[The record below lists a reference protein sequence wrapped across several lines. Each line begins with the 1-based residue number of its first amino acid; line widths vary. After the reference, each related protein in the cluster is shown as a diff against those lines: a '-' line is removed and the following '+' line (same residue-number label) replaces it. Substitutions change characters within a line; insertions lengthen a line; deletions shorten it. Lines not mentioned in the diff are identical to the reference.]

1 MEDITFSSP
10 SSVLRDQ
17 PTPPTLQQRLHFI
30 FQTRPEWWDYA
41 IFWTASKDPHNNR
54 GFILSWADG
63 LFRGAKDNNLPRFD
77 HGLEKMVTAG
87 IHSTYNIDPELFYMV
102 SMTRSFL
109 AGDDFI
115 GRSFTNGFHLWLAND
130 DNNSLELYDSER
142 AKEAHMHGLVTLV
155 CIPTSRGVLEVG
167 SSNLIKEDSGFVNLA
182 KFLFG
187 YEKSSTYGLEA
198 CIPNKRIPMHTDI
211 EANELLLG
219 TGPSQISLT
228 NSGQSD
234 FGSPMLSESNLNTKP
249 RKRGKKRSGSDM
261 VTNHIIAERQRREKL
276 NLCFYALRSVVP
288 KVSKMDKGSL
298 LSDAISYINELK
310 AKIENLEAKVRLESE
325 NVPKISSPTFDT
337 QSMTASTINYC
348 SGFFSRDIAID
359 SMQVDVKILGTKAMI
374 RMQCQDVNFP
384 VDKLM
389 DSLQGLGFHI
399 HHTSMSSM
407 KDMMLQDA
415 VITVP
420 DGVISDESLRN
431 AILKRLLVF

>member
-10 SSVLRDQ
+10 SSILCDQ

-41 IFWTASKDPHNNR
+41 IFWTASKDPNNNR

-63 LFRGAKDNNLPRFD
+63 LFRGAKDNNPPRFD

-130 DNNSLELYDSER
+130 DNNSLELYDCER

-155 CIPTSRGVLEVG
+155 CVPTSCGVLEVG

-182 KFLFG
+182 KFLFS

-211 EANELLLG
+211 EANELLLS
-219 TGPSQISLT
+219 TGPSLILLT
-228 NSGQSD
+228 SSGQSD
-234 FGSPMLSESNLNTKP
+234 FWSPMLSESNLNTKP

-261 VTNHIIAERQRREKL
+261 
-276 NLCFYALRSVVP
+276 
-288 KVSKMDKGSL
+288 MDKVSL
-298 LSDAISYINELK
+298 LSDAASYINELK
-310 AKIENLEAKVRLESE
+310 AKIENLEAKLQLESE
-325 NVPKISSPTFDT
+325 NLPKLSSPTFDT
-337 QSMTASTINYC
+337 QSTS
-348 SGFFSRDIAID
+348 
-359 SMQVDVKILGTKAMI
+359 VDVKILGTKAMI

-415 VITVP
+415 VIMVP
-420 DGVISDESLRN
+420 DGVTSDESLRN
-431 AILKRLLVF
+431 AILKRLLEF